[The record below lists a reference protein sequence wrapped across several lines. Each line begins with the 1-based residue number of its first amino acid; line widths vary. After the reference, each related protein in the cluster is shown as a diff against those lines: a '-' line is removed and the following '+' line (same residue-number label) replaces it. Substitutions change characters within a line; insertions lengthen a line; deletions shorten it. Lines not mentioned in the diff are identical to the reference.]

1 MTNKMTNLKAIQYV
15 LDNCEMPADVS
26 ERLNA
31 IAMSLAKKAAGGSTE
46 KKPTATQLANRN
58 LQDKVLNHLRESGAH
73 ATCTEILKA
82 IPELDGMNTQK
93 VVAAEKVKGQM
104 RFYSL

>member
-31 IAMSLAKKAAGGSTE
+31 IAMSLAKKAY
-46 KKPTATQLANRN
+46 RN
-58 LQDKVLNHLRESGAH
+58 SACE
-73 ATCTEILKA
+73 
-82 IPELDGMNTQK
+82 P
-93 VVAAEKVKGQM
+93 
-104 RFYSL
+104 